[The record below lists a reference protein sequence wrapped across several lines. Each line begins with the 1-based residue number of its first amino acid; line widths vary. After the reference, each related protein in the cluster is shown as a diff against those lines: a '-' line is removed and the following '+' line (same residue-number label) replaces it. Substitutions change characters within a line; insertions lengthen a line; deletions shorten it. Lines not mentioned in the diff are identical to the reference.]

1 MGVALNIIF
10 DGNFMA
16 HRARHSR
23 AGRLR
28 NGIAYGMIRSMH
40 AICKA
45 HGGDNFMMH
54 WVFDGGRSQA
64 RLNMHPDYKAGRGE
78 VDGLFSSQV
87 LWAMQGIEQLGGS
100 VIKHAG
106 VEADDI
112 ISVLLGYLA
121 PPFLIVSSDKD
132 FHQLVSD
139 EVSVLNPITNEITTK
154 EGMEA
159 ILGNEPVSKY
169 LMVKSICG
177 DASDNIKGLKGVGWS
192 SALKVIKLIN
202 SFDQLP
208 HPEMQGRMSVINNE
222 ESISKLKRNHALM
235 SLPSSVHT
243 VDVQDTNLLEENIC
257 DSIANMRKDEDGFF
271 EWANAS
277 NMNSILKKQ
286 SEWVERYYR

>member
-1 MGVALNIIF
+1 MNIIF

-40 AICKA
+40 AICKQ
-45 HGGDNFMMH
+45 HGGDDFMMH

-87 LWAMQGIEQLGGS
+87 LWAMQGIEHLGAS
-100 VIKHAG
+100 IIKHAG

-112 ISVLLGYLA
+112 ISVMLGYLA

-139 EVSVLNPITNEITTK
+139 EVSVLNPISGEITTK

-159 ILGNEPVSKY
+159 VLGNEPVSKY

-177 DASDNIKGLKGVGWS
+177 DASDNISGIKGVGWS
-192 SALKVIKLIN
+192 SALKVIKILD

-208 HPEMQGRMSVINNE
+208 HPEMLGRLSVINDE
-222 ESISKLKRNHALM
+222 ECIAKLKRNYALM
-235 SLPSSVHT
+235 SLPTSVHS
-243 VDVQDTNLLEENIC
+243 VDVENTKLLEEHIC
-257 DSIANMRKDEDGFF
+257 DSIANMNKDEDGFF
-271 EWANAS
+271 NWVNAS
-277 NMNSILKKQ
+277 NMNSVLKKQ
-286 SEWVERYYR
+286 GEWLERYFR